1 MYCGSY
7 ISLLRD
13 RSVTTL
19 LYDRSPFL
27 YFYQSD
33 MGIGYFFLI
42 YRLSGGNIHRY
53 NSFGEVFDTLNLDVV
68 IRLLILFFT
77 LLYMIVPIYLILR
90 YSEGFKVYLR
100 KMYRTRKIMIWT
112 G

>member
-1 MYCGSY
+1 ME
-7 ISLLRD
+7 IFI
-13 RSVTTL
+13 V
-19 LYDRSPFL
+19 
-27 YFYQSD
+27 
-33 MGIGYFFLI
+33 I
-42 YRLSGGNIHRY
+42 

-100 KMYRTRKIMIWT
+100 ENVSDPEDYDLDWLKKTMLILLLCIFFIWYCCLRI
-112 G
+112 GLAYM